1 MDKEYIAEAEK
12 IEALLREFLPAVPGE
27 EWFSRIFP
35 RLDIRS
41 ELTESLLEPGKD
53 LFSRGG
59 KRWRPIMAHLVCRVL
74 GGGDA
79 VLPLLPMVEFCHTAS
94 LIHDDLEDSSGQR
107 RGKPAVHLLY
117 GADTAINAG
126 AFLYFLPLTALEH
139 WDADAVDRNR
149 LWQLWGEH
157 MRFLHL
163 GQSMDIAWHRDPAYF
178 PSLEDYMIMSS
189 LKTGC
194 LARFAALLGAETAR
208 ISLNTS
214 PTKKTG
220 CVINEGVLASLGAAA
235 QRLGIGF
242 QILDDVKN
250 LVSGIKGKE
259 RGDDVVE
266 GKKSLPVLLFIQTD
280 KANRSAFVQHCF
292 MAARKGGVNVPEVEE
307 FIAALTE
314 AGALAEAQKRGRTLI
329 AEAGAA
335 FSSLPAVDKEAGLL
349 LTNLTELL
357 Q

>member
-1 MDKEYIAEAEK
+1 MDKEYTTEVEK
-12 IEALLREFLPAVPGE
+12 IEALLREFLPSVPGS
-27 EWFSRIFP
+27 EWYSRIFP
-35 RLDIRS
+35 RLDIRP
-41 ELTESLLEPGKD
+41 ELTESLLEPGRD

-107 RGKPAVHLLY
+107 RGKPAVHLIY

-139 WDADAVDRNR
+139 WNVDAEDRNR

-163 GQSMDIAWHRDPAYF
+163 GQSMDIAWHRDPSYF
-178 PSLEDYMIMSS
+178 PSLEDYMLMSS

-208 ISLNTS
+208 ISIKNS
-214 PTKKTG
+214 PSQKPG
-220 CVINEGVLASLGAAA
+220 REINEGLLASLGAAA

-250 LVSGIKGKE
+250 LISGIKGKE

-280 KANRSAFVQHCF
+280 GANRSDFVQRCF
-292 MAARKGGVNVPEVEE
+292 RAARKGGVGVPEVEE
-307 FIAALTE
+307 FIDALTE
-314 AGALAEAQKRGRTLI
+314 AGALAEAEKRGRTLI
-329 AEAGAA
+329 TEAGVAFAA
-335 FSSLPAVDKEAGLL
+335 LPAVDKEAGRL
-349 LTNLTELL
+349 LTSLTELL

>member
-27 EWFSRIFP
+27 EWFGRIFP

-41 ELTESLLEPGKD
+41 ELTESLLEPGRD

-79 VLPLLPMVEFCHTAS
+79 VLSLLPMVEFCHTAS

-107 RGKPAVHLLY
+107 RGKPAVHLIY

-139 WDADAVDRNR
+139 WKADAEDRNR

-178 PSLEDYMIMSS
+178 PSLEDYMLMSS

-208 ISLNTS
+208 ISLKNS
-214 PTKKTG
+214 PPQKPSFE
-220 CVINEGVLASLGAAA
+220 INEGLLASLGAAA

-280 KANRSAFVQHCF
+280 TAERTAFVQHCF
-292 MAARKGGVNVPEVEE
+292 KAAGEGGVNVPEVEE
-307 FIAALTE
+307 FITALTE
-314 AGALAEAQKRGRTLI
+314 AGALAEAQKQGRNLI
-329 AEAGAA
+329 SEAGAA
-335 FSSLPAVDKEAGLL
+335 FSALPAVDKEAGRL
-349 LTNLTELL
+349 LTSLTELL